1 MRVICGFEP
10 HPLPESVGDVAQM
23 VELRTEDPGSQV
35 RFLPSPRP
43 IKFGRSTRFM
53 IDPVTTELE
62 RARLIRQARMG
73 NTPAPALDLE
83 SQTNLGLGED
93 IVYALAKARDKT

>member
-73 NTPAPALDLE
+73 NTPALVIAKVILR
-83 SQTNLGLGED
+83 GED